1 MKKLHKNILYL
12 TLFVSALIFCSA
24 NSCFAHKVR
33 IFAWENGDSTI
44 MTESKFSGGRAAKNV
59 TVTVIESSTGHE
71 LLSGKTDLK
80 GMYQFPI
87 PKTTSKEIEIVVNG
101 GDGHKNSWLYSLEEA
116 PAPLVASHVPETKN
130 TPQKKAEQTAGKTVV
145 STPSIQCDS
154 EEFTRLINAALDRK
168 LAPLHRVLAEST
180 DHSPTLQD
188 ILGGIGYILGLAG
201 IAAYFQSRKKNQEQE
216 K

>member
-1 MKKLHKNILYL
+1 MKKMKKNTIYL
-12 TLFVSALIFCSA
+12 TIFVIALIFSSA

-33 IFAWENGDSTI
+33 IFAWENGDGTI

-59 TVTVIESSTGHE
+59 TVTVIESSTGHK
-71 LLSGKTDLK
+71 LLSGKTDIK

-101 GDGHKNSWLYSLEEA
+101 GDGHKNSWHYTLEETTA
-116 PAPLVASHVPETKN
+116 PPVVNQIPETIT
-130 TPQKKAEQTAGKTVV
+130 TPEEKPEQAAVETMV
-145 STPSIQCDS
+145 STPNTQCDS
-154 EEFTRLINAALDRK
+154 EEFTRLLNAALDRK
-168 LAPLHRVLAEST
+168 LAPIHRVLAEST

>member
-1 MKKLHKNILYL
+1 MKKNTFYL
-12 TLFVSALIFCSA
+12 TIFVIVLIFCSA
-24 NSCFAHKVR
+24 NTCFAHKVR
-33 IFAWENGDSTI
+33 IFAWENGDGTI

-59 TVTVIESSTGHE
+59 TVTVIESSTGNE
-71 LLSGKTDLK
+71 LLSGKTDIK

-87 PKTTSKEIEIVVNG
+87 PKTKSKEIEIVVNG
-101 GDGHKNSWLYSLEEA
+101 GDGHKNSWHYTFEKTPVL
-116 PAPLVASHVPETKN
+116 PVASQIPETK
-130 TPQKKAEQTAGKTVV
+130 TSPQKEPEQASVQAV
-145 STPSIQCDS
+145 ASTPNNQYNS
-154 EEFTRLINAALDRK
+154 EEFTRILNAALDRK
-168 LAPLHRVLAEST
+168 LAPIHRILAEST